1 MSNPSRQQELLG
13 RLELDKDEERK
24 KERNTFFHSNSLSE
38 RKRKAKILT
47 TQFRQVWNERGISKG
62 EKNRGGEAPYC

>member
-24 KERNTFFHSNSLSE
+24 KERKKYLLSFKLSE
-38 RKRKAKILT
+38 
-47 TQFRQVWNERGISKG
+47 
-62 EKNRGGEAPYC
+62 